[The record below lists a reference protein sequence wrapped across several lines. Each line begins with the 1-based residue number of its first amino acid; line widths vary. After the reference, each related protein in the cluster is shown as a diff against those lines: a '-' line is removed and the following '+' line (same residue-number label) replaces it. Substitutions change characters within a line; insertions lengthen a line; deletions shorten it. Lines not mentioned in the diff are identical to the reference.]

1 MTQGPMD
8 MGKLN
13 FAEFLDSAEAF
24 ETSMRNA
31 QSDLEKAIVTGRSA
45 DNTVVVM
52 ASGLGKL
59 KAVRV
64 DPKVFDARDAEG
76 LQTAIAQA
84 IQAAADNAGKLAQQK
99 MGPIEITLH

>member
-1 MTQGPMD
+1 MEIPSPAQ
-8 MGKLN
+8 
-13 FAEFLDSAEAF
+13 FLEQAQAF
-24 ETSMRNA
+24 EETMRNA
-31 QSDLEKAIVTGRSA
+31 QSDLAKAVVTGRAA

-64 DPKVFDARDAEG
+64 DPKVFDARDAEA

-84 IQAAADNAGKLAQQK
+84 IQNAADNAGKLAEQK